1 MSMQLFPSGIVRRF
15 AGLGI
20 ATALVASSFTS
31 ALSAHAE
38 EVTATPLYAV
48 SMALEAGGEKS
59 SPRVLAKAGE
69 QFAVASGEWRIE
81 MTVRQGK
88 TPADVWLTSK
98 VFKGSNVVSVPN
110 LMAHLNE
117 KAAIKVGDSNDP
129 FSLSMVVS
137 QQP

>member
-1 MSMQLFPSGIVRRF
+1 MSMQLFTSKIVRRF
-15 AGLGI
+15 ARLGI
-20 ATALVASSFTS
+20 ATALIASSFTG

-81 MTVRQGK
+81 MTVRRGN
-88 TPADVWLTSK
+88 AY
-98 VFKGSNVVSVPN
+98 
-110 LMAHLNE
+110 
-117 KAAIKVGDSNDP
+117 
-129 FSLSMVVS
+129 
-137 QQP
+137 

>member
-20 ATALVASSFTS
+20 ATVLVASSFTA

-38 EVTATPLYAV
+38 EVAATPLYAV

-69 QFAVASGEWRIE
+69 QFAVASGDWRIE

-88 TPADVWLTSK
+88 TSADVWLTSK
-98 VFKGSNVVSVPN
+98 VFKGPSVVSAPT

-117 KAAIKVGDSNDP
+117 KAAIKVGDSSDP

-137 QQP
+137 PQP

>member
-1 MSMQLFPSGIVRRF
+1 MNMQLFTSKIVCRF
-15 AGLGI
+15 ARLGI
-20 ATALVASSFTS
+20 ATALIASSFTG

-38 EVTATPLYAV
+38 DVPPTPLYAV

-88 TPADVWLTSK
+88 IPTDVWLTSK
-98 VFKGSNVVSVPN
+98 IFKGLNVGSTPN

-117 KAAIKVGDSNDP
+117 KAAIMVGNTDDT
-129 FSLSMVVS
+129 FSSSMVIS
-137 QQP
+137 LQP